1 MSPGSPCFRE
11 TCGIDRGGGA
21 VISRRAAAAAGRCR
35 SALPPCS
42 GDSLRCGLG
51 RARPPARML
60 DCVQEIACRME
71 GPMTDEHPMMAGSAT
86 VFVVSDI
93 TASLAYYRDV
103 LGFEV
108 TFEYGQPPSYACLC
122 RDEVGLHLLAAAVT
136 KRLPGHGG
144 ICIFVRDV
152 DQIYAE
158 LSGRGAEAAQP
169 AGGPRLSYA
178 RFRRRRRRRQSAHVR
193 YGNGRRGLTSPAARV
208 RRCIRSGPPGSG

>member
-1 MSPGSPCFRE
+1 
-11 TCGIDRGGGA
+11 
-21 VISRRAAAAAGRCR
+21 
-35 SALPPCS
+35 
-42 GDSLRCGLG
+42 
-51 RARPPARML
+51 
-60 DCVQEIACRME
+60 
-71 GPMTDEHPMMAGSAT
+71 MTDEHPMMAGSAT

-122 RDEVGLHLLAAAVT
+122 RDEVGLHLLAAGVT

-158 LSGRGAEAAQP
+158 LSGRGARLLNRPEDRDYRMRDFDVVDADGNQLTFGMGTDDAA
-169 AGGPRLSYA
+169 
-178 RFRRRRRRRQSAHVR
+178 
-193 YGNGRRGLTSPAARV
+193 
-208 RRCIRSGPPGSG
+208 